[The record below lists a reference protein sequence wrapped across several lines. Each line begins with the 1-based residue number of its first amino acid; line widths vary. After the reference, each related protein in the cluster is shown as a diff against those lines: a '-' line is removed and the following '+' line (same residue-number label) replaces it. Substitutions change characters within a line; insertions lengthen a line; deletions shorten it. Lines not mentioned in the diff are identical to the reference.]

1 MIVILG
7 LVILVAAV
15 VVGVA
20 GVLANG
26 GHAHAVTHFAVFGYH
41 VTGSTGT
48 LFLSGIVVGALALAG
63 LSLLLAGARRTSRRG
78 RDARRGLAQSRL
90 ETATVSADRDDLRD
104 QRDTARAYTASTLG
118 DNGATPNG
126 SARAYTA
133 GTPADDGSAPNG
145 SAPNGSAR
153 AYTASTLGDD
163 SSAPNGTARPHTG
176 STLADDSSAPN
187 GTVPN
192 GTVPNGTV
200 PNGTVPNGTDPGPR
214 GPSLFARLVAGRP
227 ASPRTD
233 PQPDAPASQA
243 SAAQAESPADQA
255 TAVPADASAPA
266 E

>member
-1 MIVILG
+1 MIIIIG

-15 VVGVA
+15 VAGVA
-20 GVLANG
+20 GVLSNAG
-26 GHAHAVTHFAVFGYH
+26 SGHPLTHHFAVFGYH

-133 GTPADDGSAPNG
+133 GTPADDGSAPKG
-145 SAPNGSAR
+145 TAPPH
-153 AYTASTLGDD
+153 TASTLADD
-163 SSAPNGTARPHTG
+163 SSAPNGT
-176 STLADDSSAPN
+176 APN

-200 PNGTVPNGTDPGPR
+200 PNGTVPN
-214 GPSLFARLVAGRP
+214 
-227 ASPRTD
+227 
-233 PQPDAPASQA
+233 
-243 SAAQAESPADQA
+243 
-255 TAVPADASAPA
+255 
-266 E
+266 

>member
-20 GVLANG
+20 GVLGNG

-78 RDARRGLAQSRL
+78 RDARRGLAQSRR

-118 DNGATPNG
+118 DDGAT
-126 SARAYTA
+126 R
-133 GTPADDGSAPNG
+133 DGS
-145 SAPNGSAR
+145 
-153 AYTASTLGDD
+153 
-163 SSAPNGTARPHTG
+163 
-176 STLADDSSAPN
+176 
-187 GTVPN
+187 
-192 GTVPNGTV
+192 
-200 PNGTVPNGTDPGPR
+200 DPSQMR
-214 GPSLFARLVAGRP
+214 GPSLFARLVARRP
-227 ASPRTD
+227 APPQAG
-233 PQPDAPASQA
+233 PQPDALASQA
-243 SAAQAESPADQA
+243 PAGQPEPSADQA
-255 TAVPADASAPA
+255 AAVPAGRDRG
-266 E
+266 